1 MRTHLKSI
9 AEFLIALI
17 IFQSWVSA
25 KSVTVDKAVMEDKRV
40 KIKTVEGEM
49 YRYKTLIISDSN
61 LYGVKRLQGVVG
73 LVELNISHLNII
85 EVKYASPGATVA
97 LIVVSVIGL
106 SLIITLVDCFSSG
119 GGFGCPSFTQ

>member
-9 AEFLIALI
+9 AGFLIALI
-17 IFQSWVSA
+17 IFQSCVSA
-25 KSVTVDKAVMEDKRV
+25 KSVTVDQAVMEEKRV
-40 KIKTVEGEM
+40 QIKTVEGEM
-49 YRYKTLIISDSN
+49 YRYKKLIIRDSN
-61 LYGVKRLQGVVG
+61 LYGVKRLQGVDG

-106 SLIITLVDCFSSG
+106 SLIITLADFFSSG

>member
-9 AEFLIALI
+9 AGFLISLI
-17 IFQSWVSA
+17 IFQSCVSA
-25 KSVTVDKAVMEDKRV
+25 KSVTVDQAVMEEKRV
-40 KIKTVEGEM
+40 QIKTVEGEM
-49 YRYKTLIISDSN
+49 YRYKKLIIRDSN
-61 LYGVKRLQGVVG
+61 LYGVKRLQGVG
-73 LVELNISHLNII
+73 LMEQNLTHLNII

-106 SLIITLVDCFSSG
+106 SLIITLADCFSSG